1 MDDMLR
7 EVEQMGMTEQYE
19 KIEFYDEEQDGFVEF
34 FVVERTKVNGSEYL
48 LAAQEMNQDSDGYVF
63 KVNAEHREEN
73 GEVALELELVEDETE
88 LEAVGKIFAELL
100 SDELNIEL

>member
-48 LAAQEMNQDSDGYVF
+48 LAAQEMNQDADGYVF

-100 SDELNIEL
+100 SDELNIEI